1 MECPQCKNPLTIENA
16 SVCEWCGN
24 QLPIPDSSVILNF
37 FKTKQFK
44 WIGLI
49 LAGLILSGITLFFI
63 LSNESNLENLESTNK
78 PEKIREIRKEEPSLK
93 DSALDTNSLSLT
105 PTAQPEE
112 PDYINSTDVRIG
124 DQIWKIYNLNVDR
137 FRNGDII
144 KEAKTVEE
152 WEIAGENKEP
162 AWCYYNNDPSIGVT
176 FGKLYNYYAVE
187 DSRGLGP
194 IGWHVPRSFEIETL
208 KGFLGGR
215 LVAGKKM
222 KSKSGWI
229 GIGSGSNVSGF
240 NGLPGGNRQSADNY
254 TEHGGSEW
262 RGDGGEFISIGKGGY
277 WWVVPND
284 GFYKCESFRLYELDD
299 AWSSL
304 GITRSN
310 GSSIRLV
317 KD

>member
-144 KEAKTVEE
+144 KEAKSVEE
-152 WEIAGENKEP
+152 WEIAGEKKEP
-162 AWCYYNNDPSIGVT
+162 AWCYYNNDPSIGVK

-194 IGWHVPRSFEIETL
+194 IGWHVPRSFEIKTL
-208 KGFLGGR
+208 KGFLGTNHRG
-215 LVAGKKM
+215 AGKKM
-222 KSKSGWI
+222 KSKSVWFGA
-229 GIGSGSNVSGF
+229 GSGSNVSGF
-240 NGLPGGNRQSADNY
+240 NGLPGGYRTDADWY
-254 TEHGGSEW
+254 TEHGSSGRE
-262 RGDGGEFISIGKGGY
+262 GEFRRIGEGGF
-277 WWVVPND
+277 WWVVPD
-284 GFYKCESFRLYELDD
+284 EGFYKCEWFKLDEFDD
-299 AWSSL
+299 ASGAL
-304 GITRSN
+304 GITRSI

>member
-1 MECPQCKNPLTIENA
+1 MECPQCKNPLSVENA

-137 FRNGDII
+137 FRNGDKIP
-144 KEAKTVEE
+144 EEKTM
-152 WEIAGENKEP
+152 
-162 AWCYYNNDPSIGVT
+162 NDWLKAYMEKKLLGVT
-176 FGKLYNYYAVE
+176 MLIKQ
-187 DSRGLGP
+187 
-194 IGWHVPRSFEIETL
+194 HVIIPMKVIKCLESYIITL
-208 KGFLGGR
+208 QL
-215 LVAGKKM
+215 
-222 KSKSGWI
+222 
-229 GIGSGSNVSGF
+229 
-240 NGLPGGNRQSADNY
+240 
-254 TEHGGSEW
+254 
-262 RGDGGEFISIGKGGY
+262 
-277 WWVVPND
+277 
-284 GFYKCESFRLYELDD
+284 
-299 AWSSL
+299 
-304 GITRSN
+304 
-310 GSSIRLV
+310 
-317 KD
+317 